1 MEIYMTRLRKYSET
15 MPASAL
21 PVQPPVSQNGTSVP
35 AEVAAGSADPGW
47 AGWAISSF
55 TSKVAETI
63 GQIEPSANGGLIAP
77 SATVTPDS
85 SRPSTAVAS
94 NGQNTTTMQAQHDPF
109 SSRQAMG
116 MNKTVQP
123 LVAPTV
129 DESWGI
135 DDTAEEADEAWGTMD
150 DDDDTFFDTSAKP
163 APMKTQAKPTPA
175 ADEKGEPDFAAWLAA
190 KQATTTIKKGPLPKG
205 LATAA
210 KPLAPKALASTVT
223 RPTSSLP
230 ARSAPPAV
238 APRIPATT
246 TAVKPT
252 TTKASIA
259 PKVVKAAAT
268 KVKDEDDGWGDAW
281 D

>member
-1 MEIYMTRLRKYSET
+1 MARLRKYSES

-21 PVQPPVSQNGTSVP
+21 PLQSSASRNGTPVP
-35 AEVAAGSADPGW
+35 AEAAAGSADPGW
-47 AGWAISSF
+47 TGWAISSF

-77 SATVTPDS
+77 SATATPDS

-94 NGQNTTTMQAQHDPF
+94 NGQNTNTVQAQYDSF

-116 MNKTVQP
+116 LNKTAQP

-163 APMKTQAKPTPA
+163 APMKTQAKPVPA

-210 KPLAPKALASTVT
+210 KPSVPKALASTANPVT
-223 RPTSSLP
+223 RPISSIP
-230 ARSAPPAV
+230 ARSVPPAV

-252 TTKASIA
+252 TTKAPIA
-259 PKVVKAAAT
+259 PKVVKAPAT
-268 KVKDEDDGWGDAW
+268 KAKDEDDGWGDAW